1 MIPAPSVVPIVPR
14 SERDVPRPRAQ
25 SIGAVLLV
33 AGAVSMLF
41 VPAGPLAQCGVWA
54 FEGATQTYLLLS
66 VVVAAG
72 LALLVRLPKCSAV
85 APALALGAALPMLG
99 AALASWGGF
108 LQGSCAPSDSLAV
121 LLVVESAGAL
131 AVASCSTWLLYARD
145 EIEPWY
151 GTRGVVVSS
160 ILGALIVFIGMGV
173 DLAGVRGGGEL
184 TSGAFFVSGPLVWAA
199 VVALCGWLR
208 RTPAIALTTC
218 SFVQVTWLLL
228 R

>member
-1 MIPAPSVVPIVPR
+1 MLPVPSAVPLLPR
-14 SERDVPRPRAQ
+14 DEREVPRPRAQ

-41 VPAGPLAQCGVWA
+41 VPAGPMGECGVWA
-54 FEGATQTYLLLS
+54 FEGAAQTYLLLS

-85 APALALGAALPMLG
+85 APALALGASLPMLG
-99 AALASWGGF
+99 AALAGWGG
-108 LQGSCAPSDSLAV
+108 LIHGSCASSDSLAV

-151 GTRGVVVSS
+151 GTRGVVISG
-160 ILGALIVFIGMGV
+160 ILGAVIVVIGVGV
-173 DLAGVRGGGEL
+173 DLAGLNGDGEL
-184 TSGAFFVSGPLVWAA
+184 ASGAFFVSGPLVWG
-199 VVALCGWLR
+199 VVVGLCGWLR
-208 RTPAIALTTC
+208 RTPAVAVTIC
-218 SFVQVTWLLL
+218 SCLQVVWLLM